1 MVNLELYKIFVVVG
15 NELNI
20 TKASEKLNISQPAI
34 TKHIKNLEETLGV
47 TLFKRNSRGLIF
59 TEKGENLYNKLKE
72 PINEII
78 EIDKNFNNDISIIVG
93 SHNHLLNVVFGKSIN
108 EFCLK
113 YPNIN
118 IDLRCLETEIM
129 LEMLKNKEIDVI
141 FSKKV
146 NDLKLDNIAYIHLGF
161 LNDIFVT
168 NKSSHFAN
176 KKLELKDLQSEAIYV
191 PRKYAQTYR
200 RLIKIA
206 NNSKLNIKNSSY
218 NTILELTSKRDV
230 LGFLTKEY
238 IDEEALEKNNLIELK
253 TDFKLEPSSFG
264 IYYNME
270 NKKKIK
276 ILIEMIRNN
285 FK

>member
-118 IDLRCLETEIM
+118 ILYHS
-129 LEMLKNKEIDVI
+129 
-141 FSKKV
+141 F
-146 NDLKLDNIAYIHLGF
+146 Y
-161 LNDIFVT
+161 
-168 NKSSHFAN
+168 
-176 KKLELKDLQSEAIYV
+176 
-191 PRKYAQTYR
+191 
-200 RLIKIA
+200 
-206 NNSKLNIKNSSY
+206 KNSTTLY
-218 NTILELTSKRDV
+218 EL
-230 LGFLTKEY
+230 FLFFVHKFFNFFY
-238 IDEEALEKNNLIELK
+238 K
-253 TDFKLEPSSFG
+253 FKLFTSCNISA
-264 IYYNME
+264 ICRQYWHY
-270 NKKKIK
+270 KH
-276 ILIEMIRNN
+276 
-285 FK
+285 